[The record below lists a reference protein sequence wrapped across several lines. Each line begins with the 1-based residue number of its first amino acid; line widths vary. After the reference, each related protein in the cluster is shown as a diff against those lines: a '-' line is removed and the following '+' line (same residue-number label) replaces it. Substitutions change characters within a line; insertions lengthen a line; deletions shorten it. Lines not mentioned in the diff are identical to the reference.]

1 MAKLAKNRVSALKK
15 VESEKKYPV
24 EEALKIA
31 KSAKYAKFDESVDI
45 AVRLGVDPT
54 KADQMVRGSV
64 VLPGGTGKKQRILVF
79 AKGDKENEAKEAGAD
94 FVGGKDLAEKIKG
107 GWLDFDVAVAT
118 PDMMGVVGLI
128 GKILGPRGLMPN
140 PKSGTVTP
148 DVKKAIEEIK
158 AGKVEFR
165 VDKAGIVHA
174 TIGKSSFT
182 ESVLAGNVSAFI
194 EEIKRLKP
202 ASAKGA
208 YIKGISLSTTMGP
221 GVKVDESAVTA

>member
-1 MAKLAKNRVSALKK
+1 MPKLAKNRISALKK
-15 VESEKKYPV
+15 VEREKKYPV

-45 AVRLGVDPT
+45 SVRLGVDPT

-174 TIGKSSFT
+174 TVGKSSFT
-182 ESVLAGNVSAFI
+182 EAVLTENVIAFI
-194 EEIKRLKP
+194 EEIKKLKP
-202 ASAKGA
+202 ASAKGT

>member
-1 MAKLAKNRVSALKK
+1 MVKLAKNRKGAEEK
-15 VESEKKYPV
+15 VDVNKKYPV

-31 KSAKYAKFDESVDI
+31 KSAKYAKFDESVDV

-54 KADQMVRGSV
+54 KADQMVRGSI

-94 FVGGKDLAEKIKG
+94 FVGGDDLAAKIKG
-107 GWLDFDVAVAT
+107 GWLEFDVAVAT
-118 PDMMGVVGLI
+118 PDMMGTVGKI

-165 VDKAGIVHA
+165 VDKAGIIHA
-174 TIGKSSFT
+174 TVGKASFT
-182 ESVLAGNVSAFI
+182 ESVLAENVIAFL
-194 EEIKRLKP
+194 EEVKRLKP
-202 ASAKGA
+202 SSAKGT

-221 GVKVDESAVTA
+221 GVKVDESAMTE